1 MDTPGSPTPSNTS
14 ISSINDENDINFEA
28 EILQSLA
35 LAEVTGAQM
44 TPKGGARESI
54 PLSIK
59 TNDGLLDN
67 LNNPNGPIT
76 TLPLEILI
84 HILRLL
90 NNPTHLLN
98 ALLVCRTWCACS
110 IEILWH
116 RPSFPAATPYV
127 KFAHILGGLY
137 PNTPTFHYSSYVRRL
152 NFSNIH
158 NWISDPYFL
167 PVAKCNRL
175 ERLTLTGC
183 KNLSDSSL
191 EFVLES
197 CKNVLALDLSGIT
210 KMSDKTL
217 KVISKNCKKLQGMNL
232 TDCDGVTDEGVSEL
246 ARGCKHLRRLKLCN
260 LRQLTDVT
268 VVEIAQNCPDLLEVD
283 FTKCSISSSS
293 VSLFWKN
300 GINTREFRLGQCAF
314 IDDSAFPSPPPPT
327 TTPYQYTLVSQPQ
340 VKHFEVLR
348 HLDLTSCTS
357 ITDEA
362 IKGIIAHAPKVR
374 NLVLA
379 KCSNLTDIAIKN
391 ISKLGK
397 ALHSLHL
404 GHVTSITDESIIV
417 LARMCTRI
425 RYIDLA
431 CCPNLTDNSITEL
444 ARNMPKLKRI
454 GLVRVTN
461 LTDVSIYAL
470 CDTYTQLER
479 IHLSYCEKITV
490 NAVHF
495 LISRLQKLTHLSLS
509 GIPDFRRPDLQRF
522 CRAPPKEFSEHQRQ
536 VFCVFSGKG
545 IHDLRA
551 YMQEEYARVRRGD
564 ILFEELPP
572 FHNSSNGGSDTNL
585 PSISSIL
592 RPRPNRLFD
601 VLGLSNSNSQQT
613 SSDAD
618 VRQLGLHSLEM
629 QQQDYFDR

>member
-90 NNPTHLLN
+90 NNPTHLFN

-246 ARGCKHLRRLKLCN
+246 ARGCKHLRR
-260 LRQLTDVT
+260 
-268 VVEIAQNCPDLLEVD
+268 
-283 FTKCSISSSS
+283 
-293 VSLFWKN
+293 
-300 GINTREFRLGQCAF
+300 
-314 IDDSAFPSPPPPT
+314 
-327 TTPYQYTLVSQPQ
+327 
-340 VKHFEVLR
+340 
-348 HLDLTSCTS
+348 
-357 ITDEA
+357 
-362 IKGIIAHAPKVR
+362 
-374 NLVLA
+374 
-379 KCSNLTDIAIKN
+379 
-391 ISKLGK
+391 
-397 ALHSLHL
+397 
-404 GHVTSITDESIIV
+404 
-417 LARMCTRI
+417 
-425 RYIDLA
+425 
-431 CCPNLTDNSITEL
+431 
-444 ARNMPKLKRI
+444 
-454 GLVRVTN
+454 VRVT
-461 LTDVSIYAL
+461 
-470 CDTYTQLER
+470 
-479 IHLSYCEKITV
+479 
-490 NAVHF
+490 
-495 LISRLQKLTHLSLS
+495 
-509 GIPDFRRPDLQRF
+509 
-522 CRAPPKEFSEHQRQ
+522 
-536 VFCVFSGKG
+536 
-545 IHDLRA
+545 
-551 YMQEEYARVRRGD
+551 
-564 ILFEELPP
+564 ILP
-572 FHNSSNGGSDTNL
+572 
-585 PSISSIL
+585 I
-592 RPRPNRLFD
+592 
-601 VLGLSNSNSQQT
+601 
-613 SSDAD
+613 
-618 VRQLGLHSLEM
+618 
-629 QQQDYFDR
+629 